1 LDKLPISSIKSLLGD
16 LSESP
21 ALVSAI
27 LEKPALIDAWK
38 KLSDMARIIPSALRK
53 NPDFV
58 KKFDDVANSNTL
70 GLNAD
75 DIADLLRSPSA
86 KRQAW
91 DSPDAVLD
99 AVKRVS
105 DSGAEGVT
113 VAHKKFPAPAE
124 GNSSFVLD
132 NAKQYQKEAS
142 GDAALSFE
150 KNGVSFDNVTADG
163 KLVDRKYG
171 HGSSVFNADGS
182 VKNEARS
189 RSIINQGR
197 SQVAAANETPIQWEV
212 STELGAEGIQDLFD
226 AQTPPIDIEIIH
238 VVQQIIIN

>member
-38 KLSDMARIIPSALRK
+38 KLSDMVRIIPSALRK

-58 KKFDDVANSNTL
+58 IKFDDVANSNTL
-70 GLNAD
+70 GLDAD

-91 DSPDAVLD
+91 DAPDAVLD

-105 DSGAEGVT
+105 DSGVEGVT

-189 RSIINQGR
+189 RSILDQARAQFN
-197 SQVAAANETPIQWEV
+197 AANGTPIRWEI
-212 STELGAEGIQDLFD
+212 STELGADGIQDLFD
-226 AQTPPIDIEIIH
+226 VRGIDIDVVY
-238 VVQQIIIN
+238 VVQKTIIN